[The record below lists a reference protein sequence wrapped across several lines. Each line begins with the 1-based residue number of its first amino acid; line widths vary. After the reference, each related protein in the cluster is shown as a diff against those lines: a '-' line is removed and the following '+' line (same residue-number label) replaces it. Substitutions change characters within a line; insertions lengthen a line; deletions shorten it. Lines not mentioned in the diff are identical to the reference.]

1 MTMESTTNTRREV
14 IGRAALAAAG
24 IAAGTAM
31 MQSSGMLAQAQVASK
46 TFLLIHG
53 AWHGGWCWRRVSD
66 LLEKR
71 GHKVF
76 APTLTGLGE
85 RSHLLNEKIDLSTH
99 IGDVVNVIKWEG
111 LKDFVLV
118 GHSYAGYVVTGLAE
132 RVPESIAS
140 IVFLDAFMPENGDS
154 LAATGSER
162 VREGIA
168 AARQRGDL
176 GIPPV
181 PAAAFQVNENDRAWV
196 DALCTPHPIGTFT
209 EKLIHDGAR
218 ERIARKAYIRAAGYS
233 QPTFDKALATK
244 KADPSWRTYEVPC
257 GHDVMVD
264 MPDRLVEILLEVA

>member
-1 MTMESTTNTRREV
+1 MSSNPNTNTRREV
-14 IGRAALAAAG
+14 IGGAALAAAG
-24 IAAGTAM
+24 MAGLVAM
-31 MQSSGMLAQAQVASK
+31 ESTGTLAQAQTSPK
-46 TFLLIHG
+46 TFLLVHG

-85 RSHLLNEKIDLSTH
+85 RSHLLNDKINLSTH
-99 IGDVVNVIKWEG
+99 IADIANVIKWEG

-118 GHSYAGYVVTGLAE
+118 GHSYGGYVVTGVAE
-132 RVPESIAS
+132 RVPEAIAS

-154 LAATGSER
+154 LAETGSER
-162 VREGIA
+162 VREGLT

-176 GIPPV
+176 GMAPV
-181 PAAAFQVNENDRAWV
+181 PAAAFRVNESDRAWV

-209 EKLIHDGAR
+209 ERLAHNGAR

-244 KADPSWRTYEVPC
+244 KADSSWRTYEVPC

-264 MPDRLVEILLEVA
+264 MPDRLVEILLEAV